1 MQRWVE
7 EQVHLK
13 IALPHS
19 VCWHILANV
28 LHHRDTQLDILSRPH
43 PKTFGSGV
51 KYLNS
56 VCHSSDQL
64 LL

>member
-1 MQRWVE
+1 VQ

-19 VCWHILANV
+19 VCWHILAHV
-28 LHHRDTQLDILSRPH
+28 LHHRNTLLDILSSLH

-56 VCHSSDQL
+56 VCHSSRQL